1 MCVCVSLDY
10 QEFIYGIRVIS
21 AYTIADS
28 YFSLQVIRN

>member
-1 MCVCVSLDY
+1 MCLSVDY

-28 YFSLQVIRN
+28 HFSLHVIRN